1 MKYYF
6 GLDALRASMML
17 LGLFIHAVYFMNTT
31 ATYQPSDELKI
42 LSNFFT
48 FFRMECFFILSGFL
62 TAMLITKKGDS
73 YLVDNRVR
81 RVIVPFLSSFLVV
94 SVVFSYIY
102 EPDVFSSK
110 GLSYFIQHL
119 WFLITLAI
127 LSLLSIS
134 NIFKNFLNLKLD
146 FFAKVLLLF
155 IFYIGCRAVEIFIRN
170 KVSPFFM
177 ELYIYTILKTSFFLI
192 FYYIGCHFYK
202 YSAPLEGVV
211 KNKFTYGILGLF
223 FALISSYIFYISEIK
238 DIKLTTMY
246 LIIRNISDFG
256 VALFFSFFLFSIFYS
271 INRSNKVIR
280 FLVDSSLIVYVF
292 HFPVLKVLN
301 NIFKGYYFMNS
312 SLYMLFLIVS
322 TFLITVAIYF
332 LLKQTSFTR
341 KMFGYK

>member
-1 MKYYF
+1 
-6 GLDALRASMML
+6 MML
-17 LGLFIHAVYFMNTT
+17 LGLLIHAVYFMNTT
-31 ATYQPSDELKI
+31 EIYQPNESLKI
-42 LSNFFT
+42 FSNFFT

-62 TAMLITKKGDS
+62 TAMLINKKGDK
-73 YLVDNRVR
+73 YLIDNRVK
-81 RVIVPFLSSFLVV
+81 RVIIPFLSSFLVV
-94 SVVFSYIY
+94 SIIFNYIY
-102 EPDVFSSK
+102 EPDVFFNK
-110 GLSYFIQHL
+110 GLAYYIQHL

-134 NIFKNFLNLKLD
+134 KVFKNFLYLNLN
-146 FFAKVLLLF
+146 FFAKIFLLF
-155 IFYIGCRAVEIFIRN
+155 VFYIGFRAIEIFIRN
-170 KVSPFFM
+170 KVSPLLM
-177 ELYIYTILKTSFFLI
+177 EMYIYTIIKTSFFLI

-202 YSAPLEGVV
+202 YSDLL
-211 KNKFTYGILGLF
+211 NKIVENKIIYGIGGLIF
-223 FALISSYIFYISEIK
+223 SIISSYIFYISEIQ
-238 DIKLTTMY
+238 DVKLTTIN
-246 LIIRNISDFG
+246 LIIRNFSDFG
-256 VALFFSFFLFSIFYS
+256 TALCLSFFLFSIFYS

-332 LLKQTSFTR
+332 LLKQTWLTR